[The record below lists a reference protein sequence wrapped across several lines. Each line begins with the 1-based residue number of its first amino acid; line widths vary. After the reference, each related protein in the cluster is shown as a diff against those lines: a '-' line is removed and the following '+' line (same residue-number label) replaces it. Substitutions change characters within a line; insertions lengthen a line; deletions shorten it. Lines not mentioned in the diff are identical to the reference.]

1 MRYQFQS
8 KQGDFSSRPKI
19 FTDAI
24 KVIVWSNIII
34 FLLKIISQ
42 NPTTP
47 LFNPVVDLFGLS
59 SSNVWPRF
67 WQPLTYLFIHK
78 DFLHVFFNMFVLWMF
93 GSELES
99 IWGRRSFL
107 KYYFLTGIG
116 SGLVWLA
123 LNITNTNYVLAGA
136 SGAVYGVLLAFGM
149 MFPNRTVYLYFLFPI
164 KVKYL
169 VMILVA
175 AEFILSMNSASDISH
190 ITHLSAVLIGFIYLR
205 YNWRWK
211 DIKFSIRKY
220 FAELSFTIKNKN
232 ETKRLILQQEIDHIL
247 DKINKVGYDALSK
260 EEKDTL
266 YTSSRKLYQNR
277 EKD

>member
-8 KQGDFSSRPKI
+8 EQGDFSFRPKI

-59 SSNVWPRF
+59 SSNVWPRV

-123 LNITNTNYVLAGA
+123 LNITNANYVLAGA

-149 MFPNRTVYLYFLFPI
+149 MFPNRTVYLYFLLPI

-169 VMILVA
+169 VIILVA
-175 AEFILSMNSASDISH
+175 TEFILSMNSASDISH

-205 YNWRWK
+205 YHWTWN
-211 DIKFSIRKY
+211 DMKFSIRKY
-220 FAELSFTIKNKN
+220 FAELSSIIKHKN
-232 ETKRLILQQEIDHIL
+232 EIKRVKLQQEVDHIL
-247 DKINKVGYDALSK
+247 DKINKVGYGALSK

>member
-8 KQGDFSSRPKI
+8 EQGDFSFRPKI

-59 SSNVWPRF
+59 SSNVWPRV

-78 DFLHVFFNMFVLWMF
+78 DFLHIFFNMFVLWMF

-123 LNITNTNYVLAGA
+123 LNITNANYVLAGA

-149 MFPNRTVYLYFLFPI
+149 MFPNRTVYLYFLLPI

-175 AEFILSMNSASDISH
+175 TEFILSMNSASDISH

-205 YNWRWK
+205 YHWTWN
-211 DIKFSIRKY
+211 DMKFSIRKY
-220 FAELSFTIKNKN
+220 FAGLSSTIKHKN
-232 ETKRLILQQEIDHIL
+232 EIKRVKLQQEIDHIL

>member
-1 MRYQFQS
+1 MRYQLQS
-8 KQGDFSSRPKI
+8 EQGDFSFRPKI
-19 FTDAI
+19 FTEAI

-42 NPTTP
+42 NPST
-47 LFNPVVDLFGLS
+47 LFFNPVVDLFGLS
-59 SSNVWPRF
+59 PSTVWPRI
-67 WQPLTYLFIHK
+67 WQPFTYLFIHK

-107 KYYFLTGIG
+107 KYYFFTGVG
-116 SGLVWLA
+116 SGLLWLI
-123 LNITNTNYVLAGA
+123 LNLSNANYVLAGA
-136 SGAVYGVLLAFGM
+136 SGAVYGILLAFGM
-149 MFPNRTVYLYFLFPI
+149 MFPNRTVYIYFLLPI

-175 AEFILSMNSASDISH
+175 TEFILSMNSTSDISH
-190 ITHLSAVLIGFIYLR
+190 ITHLSAVLIGYIYLR
-205 YNWRWK
+205 YFWRIK

-220 FAELSFTIKNKN
+220 FTELSYTIKNKN
-232 ETKRLILQQEIDHIL
+232 EEKRVKLQQEVDHIL
-247 DKINKVGYDALSK
+247 DKINKVGYEALSK

-266 YTSSRKLYQNR
+266 YASSRKLYQTR

>member
-59 SSNVWPRF
+59 SSDVWPRF

-99 IWGRRSFL
+99 IWGRRFFL

-175 AEFILSMNSASDISH
+175 AEFILSMNSAADISH

-205 YNWRWK
+205 YHWRWK
-211 DIKFSIRKY
+211 DIKFSILKH

>member
-59 SSNVWPRF
+59 SSDVWPRF

-99 IWGRRSFL
+99 IWGRRFFL

-175 AEFILSMNSASDISH
+175 AEFILSMNSAADISH

-205 YNWRWK
+205 YHWRWK
-211 DIKFSIRKY
+211 DIKFSIRKH
-220 FAELSFTIKNKN
+220 FAELNFTIKNKN

>member
-8 KQGDFSSRPKI
+8 EQGDFSFRPKI

-24 KVIVWSNIII
+24 KVILWSNIII

-42 NPTTP
+42 DPTTP

-59 SSNVWPRF
+59 SSNVWPRV

-99 IWGRRSFL
+99 IWGQRSFL

-123 LNITNTNYVLAGA
+123 LNITNANYVLAGA

-149 MFPNRTVYLYFLFPI
+149 MVPNRTVYLYFLLPI

-175 AEFILSMNSASDISH
+175 TEFILSMNSASDISH

-205 YNWRWK
+205 YHWTWK
-211 DIKFSIRKY
+211 DIKFSIRKR
-220 FAELSFTIKNKN
+220 FAEFSFTINNKN
-232 ETKRLILQQEIDHIL
+232 EIKRVKLQQEVDHIL
-247 DKINKVGYDALSK
+247 DKINKDGYDALSK